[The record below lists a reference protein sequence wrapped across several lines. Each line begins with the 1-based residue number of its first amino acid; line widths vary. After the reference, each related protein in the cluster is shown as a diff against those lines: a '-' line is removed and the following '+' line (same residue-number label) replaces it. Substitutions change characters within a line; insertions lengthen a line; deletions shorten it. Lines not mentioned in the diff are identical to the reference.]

1 MTLIPER
8 SAAGRASADADAL
21 PPSGRPLLSFDGID
35 KRFGGTHALQ
45 DVRFSVGRGEIVALL
60 GENGAGKSTLIKT
73 LAGVYRPDAGR
84 IVFDGA
90 PYHPQGRDRRIAFI
104 HQDLGLIDW
113 MTVAENIM
121 LSGRFA
127 RRGSGL
133 IDWRAG
139 ERMAAEALAV
149 VGGAIDVHA
158 RVGSLTR
165 TEKSLVAIARALA
178 TRADLL
184 VLDEPTAS
192 LPQSEVERLYDVLR
206 GLRDRG
212 VAMIYVSHR
221 LDEVF
226 AVSDRVVVLR
236 DGRLVADQATERTD
250 PQDLIRLIIGRA
262 PDSLFQ
268 RPPCPP
274 DTAPGAASGLAP
286 RLTPRL
292 TFDQVM
298 VGDVGPI
305 DLRLRAGEIVGL
317 VGLRGAG
324 QDVVGKALFGIEPA
338 TSGVLRLDGAAF
350 APADPLAA
358 IRRGV
363 CLVAGDR
370 NAESVLAGLSIREN
384 MFVNPCLTGRGLLAP
399 RRPADEAAEA
409 ARLGARVGLRP
420 NDPAAAIESLSGGNQ
435 QKVVLARWMRIG
447 GSVLVLEDPTA
458 GVDVGAKA
466 EIYRL
471 LAALAAAGCGILV
484 VSTDFEEVA
493 ALCHRA
499 YVFRDGCV
507 VDELPAE
514 RLSVAS
520 LLGAASLGDGC
531 PPPRY

>member
-1 MTLIPER
+1 MTLLPQTPATR
-8 SAAGRASADADAL
+8 RAPTDLRVPPLDAH
-21 PPSGRPLLSFDGID
+21 PLLTCDGID
-35 KRFGGTHALQ
+35 KRFGGTHALK
-45 DVRFSVGRGEIVALL
+45 DIRFAIRRGEIVALL
-60 GENGAGKSTLIKT
+60 GENGAGKSTLIKA
-73 LAGVYRPDAGR
+73 LAGVHRPDTGR
-84 IVFDGA
+84 FLFDGA
-90 PYHPQGRDRRIAFI
+90 PYDPRNGRGRIAFI

-113 MTVAENIM
+113 MTVGENMM
-121 LSGRFA
+121 LGSRFE
-127 RRGSGL
+127 RRGGL

-139 ERMAAEALAV
+139 ERRAAEALAV
-149 VGGAIDVHA
+149 VGGAIDVQA
-158 RVGSLTR
+158 RVGTLTR

-192 LPQSEVERLYDVLR
+192 LPQSEVERLYGVLR
-206 GLRDRG
+206 GLRERG

-236 DGRLVADQATERTD
+236 DGRLVADQATADTD
-250 PQDLIRLIIGRA
+250 PQELIRLIIGRA
-262 PDSLFQ
+262 PDALFH
-268 RPPCPP
+268 RPPPP
-274 DTAPGAASGLAP
+274 KGTAD
-286 RLTPRL
+286 RLDL
-292 TFDQVM
+292 CGVV

-305 DLRLRAGEIVGL
+305 DLRLAAGEIVGV

-324 QDVVGKALFGIEPA
+324 QDAVGKALFGLLPPSA
-338 TSGVLRLDGAAF
+338 GAMRLDGLDF
-350 APADPLAA
+350 APADPPSA

-370 NAESVLAGLSIREN
+370 AAESVLAGLSVREN
-384 MFVNPCLTGRGLLAP
+384 MFINPCLSGRGPLTP
-399 RRPADEAAEA
+399 RPLADEAAEA

-435 QKVVLARWMRIG
+435 QKVVMARWMRVG

-471 LAALAAAGCGILV
+471 LAAMAADGCGILV

-507 VDELPAE
+507 VDELPAD
-514 RLSVAS
+514 RLSIAS
-520 LLGAASLGDGC
+520 LLNAASLGEGC
-531 PPPRY
+531 GPPPRH